1 MYITKSYLETQFKNY
16 DTTVV
21 DYKINKEAA
30 ERKAADE
37 ANATAISNEIEARK
51 EADTTLQ
58 TNIDN
63 ETTERKSADETNANA
78 ISTETERAKAK
89 EDELEASMN
98 DTETET
104 LDMSFVE

>member
-21 DYKINKEAA
+21 DYKINKEAT

-58 TNIDN
+58 TNIDS
-63 ETTERKSADETNANA
+63 EA
-78 ISTETERAKAK
+78 ERAKAK
-89 EDELEASMN
+89 EDELEASIK

-104 LDMSFVE
+104 LDMSFIE